1 MTFKPSAMREVP
13 SAVFPVQGN
22 IEKLREVYDAF
33 LGIYPLCY
41 GYWKKYADME
51 SKHGSP
57 ENAKL
62 VYEKGLSAISNSIDL
77 WLAYC
82 NFLQGSNAS
91 PADIRR

>member
-1 MTFKPSAMREVP
+1 M
-13 SAVFPVQGN
+13 QGD

-33 LGIYPLCY
+33 LGMYPLCY
-41 GYWKKYADME
+41 GYWRKYADME
-51 SKHGSP
+51 SKNGSS

-62 VYEKGLSAISNSIDL
+62 VYERGLTAIGNSIDL

-91 PADIRR
+91 REDIRR